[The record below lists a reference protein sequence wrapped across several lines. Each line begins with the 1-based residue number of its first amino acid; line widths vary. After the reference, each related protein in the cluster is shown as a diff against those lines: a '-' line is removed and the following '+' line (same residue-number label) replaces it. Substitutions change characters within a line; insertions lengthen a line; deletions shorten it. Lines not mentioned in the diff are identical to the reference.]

1 MLLTRSLLL
10 FLLLTTL
17 LLATE
22 ADARRRRRLKR
33 QHDQGDEDDLRSAR
47 RARRRQ
53 HQRRRRGKGGSSD
66 QQNPNVTLYTPVR
79 HHDPSMEGIPV
90 GEALS
95 SQRCPPPVK
104 PFFSELCIASACL
117 HHHHCPP
124 STSCC
129 FNGCVH
135 TCLSQISSPPVIDW
149 LEDTSA
155 ILPILE
161 ESAPPE
167 LPIRYEEADLV
178 FAEGGG
184 EAVHLP
190 GGCTISGTQYS
201 QLQDFMKAPSIDS
214 CMCSQGEVVCAVK
227 VFKS

>member
-1 MLLTRSLLL
+1 MLLSRSVVL
-10 FLLLTTL
+10 FLLLSVI
-17 LLATE
+17 LLASE

-33 QHDQGDEDDLRSAR
+33 QHDHGGDLDDDHEPR
-47 RARRRQ
+47 RARRR
-53 HQRRRRGKGGSSD
+53 HLRRRRGRGSGTL
-66 QQNPNVTLYTPVR
+66 PNSTLYTPVR
-79 HHDPSMEGIPV
+79 HHDPEAMEGIPV
-90 GEALS
+90 GEAAVA
-95 SQRCPPPVK
+95 QPRCPPPIT
-104 PFFSELCIASACL
+104 PFFSELCAASACL

-135 TCLSQISSPPVIDW
+135 TCLSQVVSPPVIDW
-149 LEDTSA
+149 LEDSSA
-155 ILPILE
+155 LVPMLE
-161 ESAPPE
+161 ESAPPS
-167 LPIRYEEADLV
+167 LPIRYEDTNLA

-201 QLQDFMKAPSIDS
+201 QLQDFMKAPSIED
-214 CMCSQGEVVCAVK
+214 CKCSEGEVVCAIK